1 MLAEAPARP
10 SSVSKATERR
20 ALEWMLNELQS
31 HQLVTILVPQKRHT
45 NEGGCIRVNA
55 DVNCTWYRRFCAANS
70 SQRGTR
76 RGKQDTAI
84 RRQHI
89 IRALER
95 MIAGEV
101 SRSPWTGALRK
112 IAAGIK

>member
-1 MLAEAPARP
+1 MAGGR
-10 SSVSKATERR
+10 TEVR

-31 HQLVTILVPQKRHT
+31 HQLVTILVPCKRPA
-45 NEGGCIRVNA
+45 NEGGMIRVNA
-55 DVNCTWYRRFCAANS
+55 DVNCAWYRRFCARHT

-95 MIAGEV
+95 MIAGKE
-101 SRSPWTGALRK
+101 SRSPWAYELRK
-112 IAAGIK
+112 IAAGMK